1 MKFCFSLA
9 RVLKIKGIWEE
20 QAKLKLAAAV
30 ITREQEEKL
39 FAEKVTV
46 RNQAFFRLNEAGL
59 KRGQTIAQQYMLAN
73 WAKQDCQQQAVR
85 VKEAHRNFSR
95 AQQDFLQ
102 RRADRQV
109 LTKLEQKKWA
119 EYIQEKE
126 RKDRVQLDEVASLAY
141 LKRQGGA

>member
-46 RNQAFFRLNEAGL
+46 RNQAFSVLTRPASNG
-59 KRGQTIAQQYMLAN
+59 AN
-73 WAKQDCQQQAVR
+73 DCPAIYVSQLAKQDCQQQAVR